1 MTTVKMWYR
10 PDHPYT
16 GLTAGTAEK
25 LSTVL
30 DGFITDDHY
39 LDIMQMVIT
48 DAEGVDHLM
57 DLAAAS
63 SDGVG
68 ALRYSSH
75 GQQWFTKGEP
85 SGLEAVE
92 FTYFGTPHEFPTDS
106 LIPLA
111 KVRQAAAEFQAAD
124 GQRPTCVAWQ

>member
-1 MTTVKMWYR
+1 MTTVKMWYG
-10 PDHPYT
+10 PDHLDT
-16 GLTAGTAEK
+16 GLTASTADE
-25 LSTVL
+25 LSAAL
-30 DGFITDDHY
+30 DAFITEEHY

-48 DAEGVDHLM
+48 DADGVDHLM

-63 SDGVG
+63 TDGVG

-75 GQQWFTKGEP
+75 GRRWFTKGEP

-92 FTYFGTPHEFPTDS
+92 FVYFGTPHAFPTDS

-111 KVRQAAAEFQAAD
+111 TIRQAAAEFHNRD
-124 GQRPTCVAWQ
+124 GARPSCVTWQ